1 MCTMVQLCT
10 AVPYSC
16 TSIVHTAVHTVEPGC
31 LGSGTTRQLSP
42 VRDQIDCAVVGRMVS
57 YYMLKLYAGV
67 RECGVGHPSDVASR
81 RARVSLSGWAWGLG
95 EPRARPRP
103 TGCRAR
109 ARLRLDGA
117 RCRHWHGLE
126 SLRYKERKRRGV
138 ISLWFVHAFCMTVDT
153 PEADDA

>member
-1 MCTMVQLCT
+1 MPMTRVTRVRPRLRPPVTRRDDVLSDVDHTPPMSMSMGQSASPCRSVTYILLLLYMNMCTMVQLCT

-67 RECGVGHPSDVASR
+67 RVR
-81 RARVSLSGWAWGLG
+81 SG
-95 EPRARPRP
+95 
-103 TGCRAR
+103 
-109 ARLRLDGA
+109 
-117 RCRHWHGLE
+117 
-126 SLRYKERKRRGV
+126 SSV
-138 ISLWFVHAFCMTVDT
+138 
-153 PEADDA
+153 